1 MSGNGGPVMRTILFA
16 AVAALFISSEAN
28 AACEVEQLL
37 EFKVTM
43 RGSEPLAD
51 VGVNGR
57 TLPFIID
64 SGAFFSTISP
74 GTAQELGLQLQH
86 SPVRVTGLGGEA
98 GSTYLTRVQT
108 LDLAGNPLHNIQ
120 FVVAGS
126 EFGAAGLIGQNILGI
141 GDVEYDLGH
150 GAIRLMRATGCSR
163 NDDLAYWAGQGPES
177 DLPID
182 PRDEM
187 HPHTVGTIYVNG
199 LRIRAMFDT
208 GAATSM
214 LSLQAAR
221 RLGLRPSSPGVIP
234 IGQASGLGRS
244 MVQAWLTPIQ
254 SVAIGTEQIQN
265 IKLMMADLQMPDA
278 DMLIGADFF
287 LSHRVYVSNKLER
300 MYFTYN
306 GGPVFN
312 VNPAKIIDQSGA
324 TETIAADDGP
334 DPTDA
339 AGFSRRG
346 AAETSRRDY
355 KAAVADLDR
364 AVTMEPGN
372 GHYLL
377 ERARAQFLSGNGKA
391 AFADLDQ
398 AVKVAPKDP
407 EIRLA
412 RAFIL
417 IQQKRKDDAIDDLKA
432 ADITLSPQADER
444 FALAGGF
451 EQLDQFDKAI
461 ANYDLWIKAHPDDSK
476 QPEAMNGRCWARA
489 LAGRD
494 LPLALKDCDSAL
506 RQFKSG
512 NYFDSRGMVE
522 LRMGQ
527 YERAIEDYDEALKL
541 APKKPWSLY
550 GRGLAKHHKNDASA
564 QSDIN
569 AAIAIDPELP
579 SRAKEL
585 GID

>member
-1 MSGNGGPVMRTILFA
+1 MRKILFA
-16 AVAALFISSEAN
+16 ALAALFISSEAN
-28 AACEVEQLL
+28 AACEVGQLL
-37 EFKVTM
+37 EFKITM
-43 RGSEPLAD
+43 RGAEPLAD

-64 SGAFFSTISP
+64 SGAFFSAISP
-74 GTAQELGLQLQH
+74 GTAQELGLQLQY
-86 SPVRVTGLGGEA
+86 SPVRVAGMGGEA
-98 GSTYLTRVQT
+98 RSTYLTRVQT

-120 FVVAGS
+120 FLVAGS

-150 GAIRLMRATGCSR
+150 GAIRLMRAAGCSR
-163 NDDLAYWAGQGPES
+163 NDDFAYWAGQQPES
-177 DLPID
+177 SLPIE

-187 HPHTVGTIYVNG
+187 HPHTIGTIYVNG
-199 LRIRAMFDT
+199 VKIRAMFDT
-208 GAATSM
+208 GAATSL

-221 RLGLRPSSPGVIP
+221 RLGLTPSTTGVVS
-234 IGQASGLGRS
+234 SGVTRGIGRS
-244 MVQAWLTPIQ
+244 MVRAWLAPVQ

-265 IKLMMADLQMPDA
+265 IKLMMADMDMPDA

-287 LSHRVYVSNKLER
+287 LSHRVYVSNKWER

-312 VNPAKIIDQSGA
+312 VNPGKIIDQSGA
-324 TETIAADDGP
+324 PETIAADNGP

-364 AVTMEPGN
+364 AVSMDPGN
-372 GHYLL
+372 GQYLL
-377 ERARAQFLSGNGKA
+377 ERAGAQFLAGNGKA

-412 RAFIL
+412 RASIFIE
-417 IQQKRKDDAIDDLKA
+417 QKRKDDALADLKA
-432 ADITLSPQADER
+432 ADAALSPQADER
-444 FALAGGF
+444 FALASAF
-451 EQLDQFDKAI
+451 DRLDQFDKAI

-476 QPEAMNGRCWARA
+476 QSAAMNGRCWARA

-512 NYFDSRGMVE
+512 SYFDSRGMVE

-527 YERAIEDYDEALKL
+527 YDRAIADYNQALQL
-541 APKKPWSLY
+541 SPKSPWSLY
-550 GRGLAKHHKNDASA
+550 GRGLAKHHMNDASA
-564 QSDIN
+564 QSDLN

-579 SRAKEL
+579 ARAKEL
-585 GID
+585 GIN

>member
-1 MSGNGGPVMRTILFA
+1 
-16 AVAALFISSEAN
+16 
-28 AACEVEQLL
+28 
-37 EFKVTM
+37 
-43 RGSEPLAD
+43 
-51 VGVNGR
+51 
-57 TLPFIID
+57 
-64 SGAFFSTISP
+64 
-74 GTAQELGLQLQH
+74 
-86 SPVRVTGLGGEA
+86 
-98 GSTYLTRVQT
+98 
-108 LDLAGNPLHNIQ
+108 
-120 FVVAGS
+120 
-126 EFGAAGLIGQNILGI
+126 
-141 GDVEYDLGH
+141 
-150 GAIRLMRATGCSR
+150 
-163 NDDLAYWAGQGPES
+163 
-177 DLPID
+177 
-182 PRDEM
+182 
-187 HPHTVGTIYVNG
+187 
-199 LRIRAMFDT
+199 
-208 GAATSM
+208 
-214 LSLQAAR
+214 
-221 RLGLRPSSPGVIP
+221 
-234 IGQASGLGRS
+234 
-244 MVQAWLTPIQ
+244 
-254 SVAIGTEQIQN
+254 
-265 IKLMMADLQMPDA
+265 MPDA
-278 DMLIGADFF
+278 EMLIGGDFF

-312 VNPAKIIDQSGA
+312 INPGKVVDQSGA
-324 TETIAADDGP
+324 AETIAADDGP

-364 AVTMEPGN
+364 AVTMDPGN
-372 GHYLL
+372 GQYLL

-417 IQQKRKDDAIDDLKA
+417 IQQKHKNDALDDLKA
-432 ADITLSPQADER
+432 ADTTLSPQSDER

-476 QPEAMNGRCWARA
+476 QSEALNGRCWARA

-494 LPLALKDCDSAL
+494 LPLGLKDCDSAL

-527 YERAIEDYDEALKL
+527 YDRAIGDYDEALKL

>member
-1 MSGNGGPVMRTILFA
+1 MRKILFA
-16 AVAALFISSEAN
+16 ALAALFISSEAN
-28 AACEVEQLL
+28 AACEVGQLL
-37 EFKVTM
+37 EFKITM
-43 RGSEPLAD
+43 QGATPLAD
-51 VGVNGR
+51 IGVNGR

-74 GTAQELGLQLQH
+74 GTAQELGLPLQY
-86 SPVRVTGLGGEA
+86 SPVRVEGVGGEA
-98 GSTYLTRVQT
+98 GRTYLTRVQT

-150 GAIRLMRATGCSR
+150 GAIRLMRAAGCSR
-163 NDDLAYWAGQGPES
+163 NDDFAYWAGQQPES
-177 DLPID
+177 SLPID

-187 HPHTVGTIYVNG
+187 HPHTIGTIYVNG
-199 LRIRAMFDT
+199 VRIRAMFDT
-208 GAATSM
+208 GAATSL
-214 LSLQAAR
+214 LSLQAAS
-221 RLGLRPSSPGVIP
+221 RLGLKPSTPGVIP
-234 IGQASGLGRS
+234 IGRASGLGRS
-244 MVQAWLTPIQ
+244 TVQAWLAPIQ
-254 SVAIGTEQIQN
+254 NVAIGTEQIQN

-278 DMLIGADFF
+278 EMLIGADFF

-312 VNPAKIIDQSGA
+312 VKPAKIIDQSGA
-324 TETIAADDGP
+324 AETIAADNGP

-355 KAAVADLDR
+355 KAAVADFDR
-364 AVTMEPGN
+364 AVSMDPGN
-372 GHYLL
+372 GQYLL
-377 ERARAQFLSGNGKA
+377 ERARAQFLSGSGKA

-398 AVKVAPKDP
+398 AVKVSPKDP

-412 RAFIL
+412 RAFML
-417 IQQKRKDDAIDDLKA
+417 IQQKRKDDALEDLKA
-432 ADITLSPQADER
+432 ADAILSPQADER

-451 EQLDQFDKAI
+451 EQVDQFDKAI
-461 ANYDLWIKAHPDDSK
+461 ANYDLWLKGHPDDSK
-476 QPEAMNGRCWARA
+476 QPEAMNGRCWTRA

-527 YERAIEDYDEALKL
+527 YDRAIDDYDEALKL

-564 QSDIN
+564 QSDLD

-579 SRAKEL
+579 ARAKEL
-585 GID
+585 GIN